1 MKRTLAESKPDPIR
15 RILIVFLSL
24 IGLVVAL
31 LFANEAV
38 TLLNNRRFADSSYY
52 PRVLKVVNSAAPMRR
67 EHILRLWVQVVSRTE
82 GDVSPGGLDAILY
95 ELGYCTNLRT
105 YAGCK
110 QLPAGDPDEGEGTAK
125 DALHGRSL
133 QYAE

>member
-52 PRVLKVVNSAAPMRR
+52 PRVLKVVDSAAPMRR
-67 EHILRLWVQVVSRTE
+67 EHILRRWVQVVSRTE
-82 GDVSPGGLDAILY
+82 RHVSPGGA
-95 ELGYCTNLRT
+95 
-105 YAGCK
+105 
-110 QLPAGDPDEGEGTAK
+110 
-125 DALHGRSL
+125 
-133 QYAE
+133 